1 MDGAGGIDYGR
12 SSGPGPGP
20 SGAPSSPPGPAQ
32 MPPMTAARRR
42 RESAAFTIFLSLA
55 LLIGA
60 VVMALV
66 LIGSGAPNALAI
78 GVVLAALPVGPLI
91 ASFLWLDRYEPEPL
105 GLLAFAFGWGALV
118 ATAAALLLQGIDQ
131 FAFDSSELVSSA
143 VVAPVTEEAAKGL
156 FVVLLLFARRHEL
169 DGILDGIVYAGM
181 VGIGFAFTE
190 NILYLAAAYM
200 GGAGVGPGGIEA
212 ATGTFVV
219 RGIFSPFAHP
229 FFTAAIGIGVG
240 YAVITH
246 RPLWRFL
253 APLLGYGVAVVGHAF
268 WNGTALLA
276 GGQLFVLTYVFAM
289 VPAFFVLVGFAV
301 WARSREGL
309 LLTRAL
315 TDCADRGFL
324 GHEEVPWLVRL
335 PGRRASRRF
344 ARMHGGPGA
353 ARMMSDYQQQA
364 IELGFLHARVL
375 RGNAP
380 VDFARRGQAMVD
392 HLRALRPFV
401 VFPQPAGRNVG
412 TRPRWEAGR

>member
-1 MDGAGGIDYGR
+1 MNGAGGIDYGR
-12 SSGPGPGP
+12 YSGPPPQPGP
-20 SGAPSSPPGPAQ
+20 
-32 MPPMTAARRR
+32 PPMTANRRR
-42 RESAAFTIFLSLA
+42 RESAAFTIFLSVA
-55 LLIGA
+55 LLLGA
-60 VVMALV
+60 AVMALV

-105 GLLAFAFGWGALV
+105 GLLAFAFGWGAFV

-131 FAFDSSELVSSA
+131 LAFDSSELVAAA
-143 VVAPVTEEAAKGL
+143 VVAPLTEEAAKGL

-200 GGAGVGPGGIEA
+200 GGAGIGPGGLGA

-240 YAVITH
+240 YAVITR

-253 APLLGYGVAVVGHAF
+253 APLLGYGVAVIGHAL
-268 WNGTALLA
+268 WNGSAMLA
-276 GGQLFVLTYVFAM
+276 GGQLFLLTYVFAM
-289 VPAFFVLVGFAV
+289 VPAFFVLVGFAM
-301 WARSREGL
+301 WARSREGQ

-315 TDCADRGFL
+315 TDCAARGFL
-324 GHEEVPWLVRL
+324 THAEVPWLVRL

-344 ARMHGGPGA
+344 ARAHGGPA
-353 ARMMSDYQQQA
+353 AERAMSEYQQQA

-375 RGNAP
+375 RGTAP
-380 VDFARRGQAMVD
+380 ADFARRGQAMVD
-392 HLRALRPFV
+392 HLRALRPYV
-401 VFPQPAGRNVG
+401 VFPQPTGRNIPTG
-412 TRPRWEAGR
+412 PHWEAGR